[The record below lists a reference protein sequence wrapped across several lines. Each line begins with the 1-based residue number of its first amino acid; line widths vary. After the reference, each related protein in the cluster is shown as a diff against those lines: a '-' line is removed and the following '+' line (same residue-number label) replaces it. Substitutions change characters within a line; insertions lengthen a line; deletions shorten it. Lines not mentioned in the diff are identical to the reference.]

1 MDEKPE
7 RLTDSDKAVL
17 ALISPAQRDL
27 LVWLRDELPWGRV
40 LMEITVQNSEPKGTR
55 LTKEKTEALGG

>member
-7 RLTDSDKAVL
+7 RLTDHKEPVL

-27 LVWLRDELPWGRV
+27 LKWLRDKMPFGAA
-40 LMEITVQNSEPKGTR
+40 MITTQYGEPEGTR
-55 LTKEKTEALGG
+55 EALASVKFGRQE

>member
-7 RLTDSDKAVL
+7 RLTDHKEPVL

-40 LMEITVQNSEPKGTR
+40 LMEITVKNSEPQGTR